1 MKRVLWVL
9 AFIAVLSAPLVLS
22 LAFRSKRTL
31 NLYMWSTYI
40 KPEVIDRFQEEYNCR
55 IIIDTYD
62 SNEAMYTKL
71 KYGGS
76 GYDIIFPSN
85 YFLDLMAGQDM
96 LMPIREELLPNI
108 AYVDW
113 GFLRRLGLCKTPS
126 GIPYMASFTG
136 VAWRKDRLDA
146 APDSWDVFENPELK
160 GRMTMLNDMRE
171 MIGAALLY
179 LGYSANTT
187 SPEEIAR
194 AGHLAAH
201 WKHYLAKLES
211 EQYKN
216 GIASAEYLV
225 VQGYSGDCLQL
236 SQTSKDIGFSCPKE
250 GCLIV
255 VDYAAIMKTAKD
267 PLLAHAFLNYLL
279 DPEVAAQNIEFTKYR
294 CVNSAARKLLPED
307 LRDSPLLYPE
317 LTGAVRFECLFP
329 VGSARSSYVKAW
341 DEVKAAS

>member
-1 MKRVLWVL
+1 MKRIFAIV
-9 AFIAVLSAPLVLS
+9 AFIAILIVPLALNVV
-22 LAFRSKRTL
+22 FRSKRTL

-55 IIIDTYD
+55 VVIDTYD

-71 KYGGS
+71 KFGGS

-96 LMPIREELLPNI
+96 LLPLREELLPNI
-108 AYVDW
+108 VYVDW
-113 GFLRRLGLCKTPS
+113 GFLRRLGLSKTTS
-126 GIPYMASFTG
+126 GIPYMASFSG
-136 VAWRKDRLDA
+136 IAWRKDRLDE
-146 APDSWDVFENPELK
+146 APDSWGIFGNPELK

-171 MIGAALLY
+171 TIGAGLLY

-187 SPEEIAR
+187 SPEEVAK
-194 AGHLAAH
+194 AAH
-201 WKHYLAKLES
+201 QVSRWKHYLAKLES

-236 SQTSKDIGFSCPKE
+236 ARGSKDIAFSCPKE

-255 VDYAAIMKTAKD
+255 VDYAAIMKTAHD
-267 PLLAHAFLNYLL
+267 PLLAHAFLNFLL
-279 DPEVAAQNIEFTKYR
+279 DPEVAAQNMEFTNYR
-294 CVNSAARKLLPED
+294 CVNSGARDLLPED

-317 LTGAVRFECLFP
+317 LAGAVHFECLFP
-329 VGSARSSYVKAW
+329 VGKARPAYMKAW
-341 DEVKAAS
+341 DEIKAAS